1 MHFLGVRF
9 LPALPFCFDQWQLL
23 THCDVYAGDHACFS
37 EHSAGK
43 VGATTLGSLYL
54 PPAERSSILQVIN
67 RYHDYYS
74 LRIAAWWLFRDVF
87 KLLWG
92 DSKAG
97 ADTA

>member
-9 LPALPFCFDQWQLL
+9 LPASPFCFDQWQLL
-23 THCDVYAGDHACFS
+23 THCDVYPGDHACFS
-37 EHSAGK
+37 EQPAGK

-74 LRIAAWWLFRDVF
+74 ITHCSLVIVPRCFQTSLGG
-87 KLLWG
+87 LE
-92 DSKAG
+92 SQS
-97 ADTA
+97 